1 MVRRTAKEKER
12 KEIPHR
18 GQWRKEEEDEEVGS
32 LERMRKA
39 DEDVMRNEKS

>member
-12 KEIPHR
+12 RAISHR

-32 LERMRKA
+32 LERTRKP
-39 DEDVMRNEKS
+39 DEDVTRNKKS